1 MPLHNRVGKSIFL
14 YSRAGHLSASP
25 DKFHRVVKSIFLY
38 SRAGHLSASA
48 DKFHLGARVHKNRA
62 AAYDSSVF

>member
-1 MPLHNRVGKSIFL
+1 MPLHNRVG
-14 YSRAGHLSASP
+14 
-25 DKFHRVVKSIFLY
+25 KSIFLY